1 MAAFFKDSSQLYI
14 DRAHTHKYTRKKK
27 KKHEMNHFFFFFCF
41 FIIPERTNKYDKKEI
56 LLVEKR
62 KMSRSFSFVFLIAP
76 KDNCIFM
83 LFIKF
88 LVLFVSDRSNGFGM
102 TSNNIEEDGI
112 SLVFD
117 TNVSFVSSTSLNPIT
132 TTSTNNTNNNYDPLI
147 GDMLDAELDSD
158 PQMSDSE
165 LSWQSVTDV
174 DSLTA
179 TNHWR
184 GWKQQ
189 TTTPSTT
196 IINTNN
202 SSPPTNSTSICFS
215 SLAISNEGLIKF
227 KNSIHILY

>member
-1 MAAFFKDSSQLYI
+1 MVQTVVLFLQIHL
-14 DRAHTHKYTRKKK
+14 
-27 KKHEMNHFFFFFCF
+27 
-41 FIIPERTNKYDKKEI
+41 I
-56 LLVEKR
+56 LLQR
-62 KMSRSFSFVFLIAP
+62 HQQI
-76 KDNCIFM
+76 
-83 LFIKF
+83 
-88 LVLFVSDRSNGFGM
+88 
-102 TSNNIEEDGI
+102 
-112 SLVFD
+112 
-117 TNVSFVSSTSLNPIT
+117 
-132 TTSTNNTNNNYDPLI
+132 TNNNNYEPLV

-215 SLAISNEGLIKF
+215 SSATSNEGLIKLNKIIF
-227 KNSIHILY
+227 RFIILCIYLDRIPTLVDLTAKTIARHIPFELVERYNQPEQPVPENLQLKIAFWSFPDGIEDIRYEIFLS

>member
-1 MAAFFKDSSQLYI
+1 
-14 DRAHTHKYTRKKK
+14 
-27 KKHEMNHFFFFFCF
+27 
-41 FIIPERTNKYDKKEI
+41 
-56 LLVEKR
+56 
-62 KMSRSFSFVFLIAP
+62 
-76 KDNCIFM
+76 
-83 LFIKF
+83 
-88 LVLFVSDRSNGFGM
+88 M
-102 TSNNIEEDGI
+102 TSNNTGENGT
-112 SLVFD
+112 SVGFG
-117 TNVSFVSSTSLNPIT
+117 TNSICVSSTLLNRRT
-132 TTSTNNTNNNYDPLI
+132 TISTNNNNNNNNYDPLV

>member
-1 MAAFFKDSSQLYI
+1 
-14 DRAHTHKYTRKKK
+14 
-27 KKHEMNHFFFFFCF
+27 
-41 FIIPERTNKYDKKEI
+41 
-56 LLVEKR
+56 
-62 KMSRSFSFVFLIAP
+62 MSRLFFSFAFLIITQ

-83 LFIKF
+83 LFMKF
-88 LVLFVSDRSNGFGM
+88 VFLFVLDRSNGFDM
-102 TSNNIEEDGI
+102 TSNNPGEDGI
-112 SLVFD
+112 SLIFG
-117 TNVSFVSSTSLNPIT
+117 TNGSFVSSNSLNRPT
-132 TTSTNNTNNNYDPLI
+132 NTSTNNSNNNNNYEPLA

-215 SLAISNEGLIKF
+215 SLATSNEGLIKF
-227 KNSIHILY
+227 FFNVLYY